1 MSPVSLAAQLGASD
15 VIDAGN
21 GDVVELVGKLC
32 PEGVSHILETTGNA
46 RVFNDAIDCLEV
58 GGEMAVS
65 ILPAPMEEFEFRP
78 FTMFQKAATLSSVSF
93 GRANAH
99 EMLPKMLGVVSR
111 R

>member
-1 MSPVSLAAQLGASD
+1 MLAVDIVESRLSLAAQLGASD

-78 FTMFQKAATLSSVSF
+78 FTMFTK
-93 GRANAH
+93 
-99 EMLPKMLGVVSR
+99 SR
-111 R
+111 NVKLCFLWSGKCA